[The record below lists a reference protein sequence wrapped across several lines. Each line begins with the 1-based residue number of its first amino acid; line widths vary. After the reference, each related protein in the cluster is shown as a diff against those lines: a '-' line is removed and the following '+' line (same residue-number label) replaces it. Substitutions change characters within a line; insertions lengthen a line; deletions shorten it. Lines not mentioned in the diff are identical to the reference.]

1 MHDLSLHKGTK
12 NSQIFHFVIADLFS
26 RANTTIKITR
36 CIWVK
41 CDFFTNFVPLM
52 RRPFNMNPAIERNS
66 ILLIYTGGTIGMMK
80 NPVTGALE
88 NFNFDQLLEYVPEIK
103 GFNLDLYSI
112 AFEPP
117 MDSSDISPESWS
129 QLVKIIYSNYDQ
141 YDGFV
146 ILHGTDT
153 MAFTAS
159 ALSFMLEGL
168 MKPVILTGSQL
179 PIGALRTDGKEN
191 LLTAI
196 EIAAA
201 KHQDGTPIVP
211 EVCVFFHE
219 KLMRGNRTT
228 KVSAENFD
236 AFESNNYPLLAH
248 SGIELQFYE
257 HNILPY
263 RADSMLTPH
272 YEMDPNIIIFS
283 LFPGMQPEIVK
294 KMMRDR
300 KLKGVIFRT
309 FGSGNAPQQEWLVK
323 ALSHATQS
331 GKTIVNITQCSTGSV
346 KMGLYETGRQ
356 LLEAGIISGYDST
369 VEAALTKLMY
379 LLGRGFNTEEI
390 NHYMNLS
397 IAGEI
402 TL

>member
-1 MHDLSLHKGTK
+1 MNMSLTDDKR
-12 NSQIFHFVIADLFS
+12 SV
-26 RANTTIKITR
+26 
-36 CIWVK
+36 
-41 CDFFTNFVPLM
+41 
-52 RRPFNMNPAIERNS
+52 
-66 ILLIYTGGTIGMMK
+66 LLIYTGGTIGMMK

-88 NFNFDQLLEYVPEIK
+88 NFNFDQLLEYVPERK
-103 GFNLDLYSI
+103 GFNLNIYAI

-129 QLVKIIYSNYDQ
+129 QLVQIIYSNYEQ

-201 KHQDGTPIVP
+201 KHDDGTPIVP

-228 KVSAENFD
+228 KVSADNFD

-257 HNILPY
+257 QNIKPY
-263 RADSMLTPH
+263 RPDAVLTPH
-272 YEMDPNIIIFS
+272 YAMNPNIIIFS
-283 LFPGMQPEIVK
+283 LFPGMQPDIVK
-294 KMMRDR
+294 KIMRD
-300 KLKGVIFRT
+300 KELKGVIFRT
-309 FGSGNAPQQEWLVK
+309 FGSGNAPQQEWLVR
-323 ALSHATQS
+323 ALTRATHS

-356 LLEAGIISGYDST
+356 LLESGIISGRDAT
-369 VEAALTKLMY
+369 VEAALTKLMF
-379 LLGRGFNTEEI
+379 LLGKNLSCDEI
-390 NHYMNLS
+390 RQQMNLS

>member
-1 MHDLSLHKGTK
+1 MSHHST
-12 NSQIFHFVIADLFS
+12 
-26 RANTTIKITR
+26 
-36 CIWVK
+36 
-41 CDFFTNFVPLM
+41 
-52 RRPFNMNPAIERNS
+52 PAS
-66 ILLIYTGGTIGMMK
+66 VLLIYTGGTIGMIQ
-80 NPVTGALE
+80 NPDTGALE
-88 NFNFDQLLEYVPEIK
+88 NFNFDQLLQHVPEIRQ
-103 GFNLDLYSI
+103 FNLDIFSY
-112 AFEPP
+112 AFNPP
-117 MDSSDISPESWS
+117 IDSSDMNPSFWAE
-129 QLVKIIYSNYDQ
+129 LVGIIYSNYER

-201 KHQDGTPIVP
+201 KNPDGSPTVP

-228 KVSAENFD
+228 KISAENFD

-248 SGIELQFYE
+248 SGIEIQY
-257 HNILPY
+257 HRHYIKPY
-263 RADSMLTPH
+263 KPNTELTPH
-272 YEMDPNIIIFS
+272 YTMDSNIMIFS
-283 LFPGMQPEIVK
+283 LFPGIQPGIVK
-294 KMMRDR
+294 QLLQNPQ
-300 KLKGVIFRT
+300 LKGIIFRT
-309 FGSGNAPQQEWLVK
+309 FGSGNAPRFPWLTEALTEATK
-323 ALSHATQS
+323 A
-331 GKTIVNITQCSTGSV
+331 GKIIINITQCSTGRV
-346 KMGLYETGRQ
+346 KMRMYETGRQ
-356 LLEAGIISGYDST
+356 LLEAGIISGNDST

-379 LLGRGFNTEEI
+379 LLGRGLSPDAIRSE
-390 NHYMNLS
+390 MKRS

-402 TL
+402 SV